1 MKKSSLPNKVLSD
14 EEVRSWCQENVPGF
28 VGVYDRSRFHELYQ
42 RMRPGDSAVI
52 NLDPGYKHGGTH
64 WVAVRVSSEAP
75 IVYYKDSFGAPCP
88 TDVVDAVEATGRG
101 LLYGNNMDQKIDEVN
116 CGRRAAYFLR
126 DMANNAKKKK
136 EIEYFEKHG

>member
-1 MKKSSLPNKVLSD
+1 MKKNSLSNKVLSD
-14 EEVRSWCQENVPGF
+14 EDIRSWCRQHVPGF
-28 VGVYDRSRFHELYQ
+28 VDVFDRSQFAGTYQ
-42 RMRPGDSAVI
+42 KMKPGSSAVL
-52 NLDPGYKHGGTH
+52 NLDPGYSQGGTH

-88 TDVVDAVEATGRG
+88 TDVVDAVEASGRG
-101 LLYGNNMDQKIDEVN
+101 LLYGNNMDQKIEEVN

-126 DMANNAKKKK
+126 DMAKSAAQGK